1 MGIRKRILLGFTS
14 LGFLLFIAG
23 VISYFELARLN
34 ESTFKTIDKGA
45 TGITIAK
52 DILDLIEEQDVLI
65 LQLIQNDSISYIPRN
80 NVILGE
86 IDALTSRLSSDFPD
100 NSKLNMVLSEH
111 NAYIKEVH
119 MIVSD
124 TSKFAQV
131 QWYFVHYKPAYRS
144 FAHSTKNFMVQTQ
157 ENVVNQTTHIKNNAY
172 RATMQGIASLAVA
185 VVIIIIFFFMID
197 TYFINPVTKI
207 TSALKNYLTHN
218 TPFDVT
224 VEGKD
229 EVYTLKTYINQLINT
244 IKLLKQQIPKD

>member
-34 ESTFKTIDKGA
+34 ENTFKTVDKGA
-45 TGITIAK
+45 TGITVAK

-65 LQLIQNDSISYIPRN
+65 LQVIQNDSINYIPRN
-80 NVILGE
+80 SVILTE
-86 IDALTSRLSSDFPD
+86 ILTLTERLSSQFPD
-100 NSKLNMVLSEH
+100 NNKLQMVLSQH
-111 NAYIKEVH
+111 HIYANEVEKA
-119 MIVSD
+119 VSD
-124 TSKFAQV
+124 SSKLAQI
-131 QWYFVHYKPAYRS
+131 QWYFSKYKPAYRS

-157 ENVVNQTTHIKNNAY
+157 ENMVSQTTKIKNNAY
-172 RATMQGIASLAVA
+172 RATMQGITALAVA

-207 TSALKNYLTHN
+207 TSALKNYLSYN

-224 VEGKD
+224 VDGKD

-244 IKLLKQQIPKD
+244 NKSLKQQSRKD